1 MASASLDWVI
11 AACILARAS
20 SIPISVFVMSRL
32 YPIGYIQTDRFDD
45 DIGRVNFWPSF
56 QIPITSGISPTMA
69 PMPM

>member
-20 SIPISVFVMSRL
+20 SIPISVLVMFQL
-32 YPIGYIQTDRFDD
+32 YPIGYIQIDRFGD
-45 DIGRVNFWPSF
+45 DIGLMSFWPSL
-56 QIPITSGISPTMA
+56 QIPINSGISPITA